1 MKRIFGLGS
10 PLVETLSTIG
20 DIICVSALWII
31 FSLPIVTMGAS
42 GTALYTTVYR
52 CIRLNKAGIWKNFW
66 NSFKDNFKVS
76 TLAWLVEL
84 LVIAV
89 LTLDAMVFRSL
100 WKAGESMGSL
110 YWVALVF
117 WFAALTWQVYVAA
130 YTARFTGRVR
140 EVLYFGI
147 HLLRMHPLYAL
158 GMMLLLMGALA
169 LCLMSPVLVIFAPG
183 AVCWVSTFL
192 LERVFR
198 LHMRPEDLE
207 RETGGLQKNEDR
219 RSAQ

>member
-1 MKRIFGLGS
+1 MRRIFGLES

-20 DIICVSALWII
+20 DVICLSVLWIL
-31 FSLPIVTMGAS
+31 FSLPVFTMGAAN
-42 GTALYTTVYR
+42 TALYTTVYR
-52 CIRLNKAGIWKNFW
+52 CMRVNKAGVWKNFW

-76 TLAWLVEL
+76 TLAWLAEL
-84 LVIAV
+84 LVLAV
-89 LTLDAMVFRSL
+89 LTLDVMVFGGM
-100 WKAGESMGSL
+100 WKSGDGMGNF

-117 WFAALTWQVYVAA
+117 WFVALAWMAYVAA
-130 YTARFTGRVR
+130 YTARFTGTVK

-158 GMMLLLMGALA
+158 GMMLLLAGGLA
-169 LCLMSPVLVIFAPG
+169 LCLTAPVAVLFAPAG
-183 AVCWVSTFL
+183 ICWASTYL

-207 RETGGLQKNEDR
+207 RETGGLPNKQDR
-219 RSAQ
+219 RSAS

>member
-130 YTARFTGRVR
+130 YIARFTGRVR

-183 AVCWVSTFL
+183 AICWVSTFL

-207 RETGGLQKNEDR
+207 RETGGLHKNEDR